1 MILNGKTVDLKED
14 ISVKDLLENYDLNP
28 QKVVVEVNMEILD
41 DEVYSTYLLK
51 NEDTVEVISFVGGG
65 WFEDILKW
73 DSDRKRGKLHSL

>member
-51 NEDTVEVISFVGGG
+51 NEDTVEVKSFVGGG
-65 WFEDILKW
+65 
-73 DSDRKRGKLHSL
+73 

>member
-28 QKVVVEVNMEILD
+28 QKVVVEVNMGILD

-65 WFEDILKW
+65 
-73 DSDRKRGKLHSL
+73 

>member
-1 MILNGKTVDLKED
+1 MILNGKTIDLKED
-14 ISVKDLLENYDLNP
+14 ISVEQLLKDYDLNT

-65 WFEDILKW
+65 
-73 DSDRKRGKLHSL
+73 

>member
-14 ISVKDLLENYDLNP
+14 ISVKDLLENYYFNP

-73 DSDRKRGKLHSL
+73 DSDRNRGKLHSL

>member
-1 MILNGKTVDLKED
+1 MILNGKTIDLKED
-14 ISVKDLLENYDLNP
+14 ISVEQLLKDYDLNP

-65 WFEDILKW
+65 WFEYILKW
-73 DSDRKRGKLHSL
+73 NSNRNWWKLHSL

>member
-1 MILNGKTVDLKED
+1 MILNGKTIDLKED
-14 ISVKDLLENYDLNP
+14 ISAEQLLKDYDLNP

-65 WFEDILKW
+65 
-73 DSDRKRGKLHSL
+73 

>member
-1 MILNGKTVDLKED
+1 MIFNGKTIDLKED
-14 ISVKDLLENYDLNP
+14 ISVEQLLKDYDLNP

-65 WFEDILKW
+65 
-73 DSDRKRGKLHSL
+73 

>member
-1 MILNGKTVDLKED
+1 MRLNGKTIDLKED
-14 ISVKDLLENYDLNP
+14 ISVEQLLKDYDLNP

-65 WFEDILKW
+65 
-73 DSDRKRGKLHSL
+73 

>member
-1 MILNGKTVDLKED
+1 MILNGKTVDVKEE
-14 ISVKDLLENYDLNP
+14 ISVEQILKDYDLNP

-65 WFEDILKW
+65 
-73 DSDRKRGKLHSL
+73 

>member
-41 DEVYSTYLLK
+41 DEVYSIYLLK

-73 DSDRKRGKLHSL
+73 DSDRNRGKLHSL

>member
-1 MILNGKTVDLKED
+1 MILNRKTIDLKED
-14 ISVKDLLENYDLNP
+14 ISVEQLLKDYDLNP

-65 WFEDILKW
+65 
-73 DSDRKRGKLHSL
+73 

>member
-51 NEDTVEVISFVGGG
+51 NEDTVEVIRFVGGG
-65 WFEDILKW
+65 
-73 DSDRKRGKLHSL
+73 

>member
-28 QKVVVEVNMEILD
+28 QKVVVEVNTEILD

-73 DSDRKRGKLHSL
+73 DSDRNRGKLHSL

>member
-65 WFEDILKW
+65 WVEDILKW
-73 DSDRKRGKLHSL
+73 DSDRNRGKLHSL

>member
-1 MILNGKTVDLKED
+1 MILNGKTIDLKGD
-14 ISVKDLLENYDLNP
+14 ISVEQLLKDYDLNP

-65 WFEDILKW
+65 
-73 DSDRKRGKLHSL
+73 

>member
-1 MILNGKTVDLKED
+1 MILNCKTVDLKED

-65 WFEDILKW
+65 
-73 DSDRKRGKLHSL
+73 

>member
-28 QKVVVEVNMEILD
+28 QKVVVELNMEILD

-51 NEDTVEVISFVGGG
+51 NEDTLEVISFVGGG

-73 DSDRKRGKLHSL
+73 DSDRNRGKLHSL

>member
-1 MILNGKTVDLKED
+1 MILNGKTVDFKED
-14 ISVKDLLENYDLNP
+14 ISVKYLLENYDLNT

-73 DSDRKRGKLHSL
+73 DSDRNRGKLHSL

>member
-1 MILNGKTVDLKED
+1 MVLNGKTVDLKED

-65 WFEDILKW
+65 
-73 DSDRKRGKLHSL
+73 

>member
-1 MILNGKTVDLKED
+1 MILNGNTVDLKED
-14 ISVKDLLENYDLNP
+14 ISVKDLLKNYDLNP

-73 DSDRKRGKLHSL
+73 DSDRNRGKLHSL

>member
-1 MILNGKTVDLKED
+1 MILNGKTIDLKED
-14 ISVKDLLENYDLNP
+14 ISVEQLLKDLNP

-65 WFEDILKW
+65 
-73 DSDRKRGKLHSL
+73 

>member
-1 MILNGKTVDLKED
+1 MILNGKTVDLKEY

-65 WFEDILKW
+65 
-73 DSDRKRGKLHSL
+73 